1 MTNRPRTKITVALV
15 LMVAAVLVG
24 LSAQAPAAVRTPVKC
39 YGIWRWKTKTLA
51 DRPTLT
57 ATAVDKSVAY
67 FQNLKAS
74 QPLSKTTARI
84 GPHETTIYRVTGIL
98 KYARHVDDPP
108 DAATGKSGGDLD
120 YHLVIA
126 DTHTPP
132 PGKERPTMIVEFPD
146 PHCTVGATQA
156 RRDQMKTARAAFSSA
171 CHGAPTHAFAN
182 LSGTAT
188 ITGVGFYDEPHAK
201 GRALSGAELHPVLS
215 FTSTNCK
222 WVP

>member
-1 MTNRPRTKITVALV
+1 MANRPRTKIAFAAL
-15 LMVAAVLVG
+15 LVAAATLVG

-51 DRPTLT
+51 DKPKLT
-57 ATAVDKSVAY
+57 ATVVDKDVAY
-67 FQNLKAS
+67 FQNVKAS
-74 QPLSKTTARI
+74 QPLSKTTPRI
-84 GPHETTIYRVTGIL
+84 SPHETTIYRVTGIL
-98 KYARHVDDPP
+98 KYARHVDDPA
-108 DAATGKSGGDLD
+108 DAQGKNGGDLD

-126 DTHTPP
+126 DTTTPP
-132 PGKERPTMIVEFPD
+132 PGKTRPTMIVEFPD

-171 CHGAPTHAFAN
+171 CHGAPKHDFAN
-182 LSGTAT
+182 LQGQAT

-201 GRALSGAELHPVLS
+201 GRAPHGAELHPVLS